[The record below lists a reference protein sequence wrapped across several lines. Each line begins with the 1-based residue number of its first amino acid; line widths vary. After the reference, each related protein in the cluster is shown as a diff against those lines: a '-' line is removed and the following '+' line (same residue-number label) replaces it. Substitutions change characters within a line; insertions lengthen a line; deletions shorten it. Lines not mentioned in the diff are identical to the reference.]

1 MSRSKQLLEEM
12 RDNEMKLLLQKIY
25 DIIPLNKDLDKIIC
39 KYKCIDDSY
48 FLSDKEIY
56 KCFIDLQYNIDL
68 MPNNSTNKCGGS
80 KIITYFDFLVN
91 NKHWVYKMGLNDIVI
106 KNLNEFKNEPMFE
119 ELYDHCIFKK

>member
-56 KCFIDLQYNIDL
+56 KCFIDLQYNIDH
-68 MPNNSTNKCGGS
+68 K
-80 KIITYFDFLVN
+80 
-91 NKHWVYKMGLNDIVI
+91 
-106 KNLNEFKNEPMFE
+106 
-119 ELYDHCIFKK
+119 